1 MIDLRSDTLTQPTEG
16 MRRAIA
22 AAAVGDNCY
31 REDPTVQAL
40 EEMTAE
46 ILGKEAARDRT
57 ATALSRG

>member
-1 MIDLRSDTLTQPTEG
+1 MIDLPQPTEG
-16 MRRAIA
+16 MRRAIT

-40 EEMTAE
+40 EETTAE
-46 ILGKEAARDRT
+46 ILGKEAALDGI